1 MLAAETADVVSLQ
14 IRGFA
19 SQRLQ
24 LVNAYNAP
32 RGERGQADGVRV
44 VTGSRW
50 NEAEEAVLVAGDFN
64 AHEANWATEDW
75 NGRTNT
81 AGRLLSN
88 WMGAQ
93 GWGLGLEAGTAT
105 RGIGSVGGGAALDLV
120 FLSPA
125 LHRLGWLRECRVRS
139 DLHVG
144 SDHEVI
150 WTELEVR
157 SARGDRHEGLG
168 RLSERR
174 TDVGILTAEFESMI
188 PQFEGLITAAA
199 VAADGTSPTATDQ
212 LDEATRAFSMA
223 LKASL
228 ENSTPRSSGKR
239 GGLRLVECGL
249 RESTCEISSG
259 TTAAAAFSAKID
271 DLQGND
277 IFGAMRWSEGRRRY
291 RSPPLVDEDRNVV
304 VGTAEKAEV
313 LRRVL
318 LPAPVAANLPPIDL
332 HIPHET
338 TAADEA
344 LTEQEMERAL
354 FEQDPKKAPGPD
366 DVGFLTL
373 RRLWPSAKTSMV
385 KLLSTALR
393 LGWHPSVFR
402 QATLVALKKSGNRDP
417 AQPRS
422 YRLIS
427 LLPCLGKVLEKIVAQ
442 RLTFY
447 ARKYGWVPP
456 EQFGGMPGCST
467 DDAALTLIH
476 DVEAGWA
483 KLDQR
488 TTSALAFNVKGA
500 FDATHGERLVHLLY
514 RLGCPLHLVRWV
526 RSFLTARHAAIR
538 LDGETSAMSQLN
550 TGIPQGSPVSPI
562 LFIIFV
568 SPLLRLFGPQS
579 GDRILRRLRVIGF
592 IDDGLIYTSS
602 LDIEQNC
609 QTLAYGYRAATAW
622 AEEVG
627 LTFDPNKRELIHF
640 PPPHVR
646 RPSEP
651 APLLPVDLPDGEVAP
666 VAPGSTV
673 RWLGFHLDSKLSFK
687 RHVELVCAK
696 ARKAAQCMR
705 MLVNTVRGLR
715 ACDARRLFVACVLPI
730 MTYGATVW
738 WQGRRRAVESR
749 RGAQEEQ
756 DEEVQTVAC
765 AIIAGGSGVHANGA
779 IFGQD
784 AGPAT
789 LDTTYATGPA
799 LRSEYRTSRLAATS
813 LVDGP

>member
-1 MLAAETADVVSLQ
+1 
-14 IRGFA
+14 
-19 SQRLQ
+19 
-24 LVNAYNAP
+24 
-32 RGERGQADGVRV
+32 
-44 VTGSRW
+44 
-50 NEAEEAVLVAGDFN
+50 
-64 AHEANWATEDW
+64 
-75 NGRTNT
+75 
-81 AGRLLSN
+81 
-88 WMGAQ
+88 
-93 GWGLGLEAGTAT
+93 
-105 RGIGSVGGGAALDLV
+105 
-120 FLSPA
+120 
-125 LHRLGWLRECRVRS
+125 
-139 DLHVG
+139 
-144 SDHEVI
+144 
-150 WTELEVR
+150 
-157 SARGDRHEGLG
+157 
-168 RLSERR
+168 
-174 TDVGILTAEFESMI
+174 MI

-239 GGLRLVECGL
+239 GGYAWWNADCARAHAKYRAARQQQQRSPRSERYQERLGRCRAQFHKTVTKAK
-249 RESTCEISSG
+249 RSW
-259 TTAAAAFSAKID
+259 ARQKID

-393 LGWHPSVFR
+393 LGWHPSV
-402 QATLVALKKSGNRDP
+402 
-417 AQPRS
+417 
-422 YRLIS
+422 
-427 LLPCLGKVLEKIVAQ
+427 LEKIVAQ

-488 TTSALAFNVKGA
+488 TTSALAFDVKGA

-579 GDRILRRLRVIGF
+579 GDRTLRRLRVIGF

>member
-1 MLAAETADVVSLQ
+1 
-14 IRGFA
+14 
-19 SQRLQ
+19 
-24 LVNAYNAP
+24 
-32 RGERGQADGVRV
+32 
-44 VTGSRW
+44 
-50 NEAEEAVLVAGDFN
+50 
-64 AHEANWATEDW
+64 
-75 NGRTNT
+75 
-81 AGRLLSN
+81 
-88 WMGAQ
+88 
-93 GWGLGLEAGTAT
+93 
-105 RGIGSVGGGAALDLV
+105 
-120 FLSPA
+120 
-125 LHRLGWLRECRVRS
+125 
-139 DLHVG
+139 
-144 SDHEVI
+144 
-150 WTELEVR
+150 
-157 SARGDRHEGLG
+157 
-168 RLSERR
+168 
-174 TDVGILTAEFESMI
+174 MI

-239 GGLRLVECGL
+239 GGYAWWNADCARAHAKYRAARQQQQRSPRSERYQERLGRCRAQFHKTVTKAK
-249 RESTCEISSG
+249 RSW
-259 TTAAAAFSAKID
+259 ARQKID

-393 LGWHPSVFR
+393 LGWHPSV
-402 QATLVALKKSGNRDP
+402 
-417 AQPRS
+417 
-422 YRLIS
+422 
-427 LLPCLGKVLEKIVAQ
+427 LEKIVAQ

-488 TTSALAFNVKGA
+488 TTSALAFDVKGA

-514 RLGCPLHLVRWV
+514 RLGCPLHLVR
-526 RSFLTARHAAIR
+526 
-538 LDGETSAMSQLN
+538 
-550 TGIPQGSPVSPI
+550 
-562 LFIIFV
+562 
-568 SPLLRLFGPQS
+568 PLLRLFGPQS
-579 GDRILRRLRVIGF
+579 GDRTLRRLRVIGF

-789 LDTTYATGPA
+789 LDTTYATGPT

-813 LVDGP
+813 LVDGPW